1 MHITTAYPFIISYL
15 KKKQKKKNLILSEI
29 ACRILRLFGVFVFI
43 TDSSQYKLISFFTG
57 QFLNDLTKSP
67 DQLHEDIMLS
77 FNHLKSPC
85 HWKEK

>member
-1 MHITTAYPFIISYL
+1 MYITTAYPFIISCL
-15 KKKQKKKNLILSEI
+15 KKKKPDPFRDCMHDPEI
-29 ACRILRLFGVFVFI
+29 IWFFFVFI

-85 HWKEK
+85 H

>member
-1 MHITTAYPFIISYL
+1 MFT
-15 KKKQKKKNLILSEI
+15 KKKKDPFRDCLHDTEI
-29 ACRILRLFGVFVFI
+29 IFFFFLVCI

-67 DQLHEDIMLS
+67 DQLNEDIMLS

-85 HWKEK
+85 HWKDK